1 MIRAHS
7 ERYFRTDIIVSAFT
21 CWTVAGTV
29 VQQSLAQC
37 FNNHW
42 HNCLT
47 VAVMILQQSL
57 PRLFNSH
64 WHNYATVAGTI
75 LQLSLARLF
84 NTHWHY
90 CSTVTGTILQQWLSQ
105 FFNSHGQ
112 GFFFFLCWQKS
123 STVMSTVKES
133 CHVPGIRHMI
143 RSCFLTRGAEM
154 VNARL
159 RKSNYLV

>member
-21 CWTVAGTV
+21 CWTAAGTV

-57 PRLFNSH
+57 ARLFNNH

-75 LQLSLARLF
+75 LQQSRSRFFLFSMLAE
-84 NTHWHY
+84 
-90 CSTVTGTILQQWLSQ
+90 V
-105 FFNSHGQ
+105 FNSDVND
-112 GFFFFLCWQKS
+112 L
-123 STVMSTVKES
+123 TVKES

-143 RSCFLTRGAEM
+143 RSCFLTKGAET